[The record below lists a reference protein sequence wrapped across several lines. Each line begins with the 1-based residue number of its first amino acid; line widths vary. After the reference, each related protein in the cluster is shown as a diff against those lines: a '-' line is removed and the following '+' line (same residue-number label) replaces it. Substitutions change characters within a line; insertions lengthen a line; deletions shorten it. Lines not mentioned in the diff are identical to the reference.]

1 MAEILIVLALIQLVV
16 LVFMKSVGDSNKEYD
31 DDVATLARGEKW
43 RRDNE

>member
-1 MAEILIVLALIQLVV
+1 MMKILIVLVLIDVV
-16 LVFMKSVGDSNKEYD
+16 LLACWARIGKNNKEYD

>member
-1 MAEILIVLALIQLVV
+1 MAEILMALVLIDMILMVAWA
-16 LVFMKSVGDSNKEYD
+16 KVGKINKEYD